1 MNERINVRGS
11 GDGVDVVGYIT
22 AEATMPVKFHS
33 YPTVDLLVTGAAQDI
48 VTGTGNGGITY
59 TEYAFYT
66 YIDEVDATTY
76 GWPTGT
82 NSFPFTHEGF
92 ISDFVD
98 LP

>member
-11 GDGVDVVGYIT
+11 GNGVDVVGYIT

-33 YPTVDLLVTGAAQDI
+33 YPTVDMLVTGAAQDI
-48 VTGTGNGGITY
+48 VTGTGNGGIIY

-66 YIDEVDATTY
+66 YITEANAVSY

-82 NSFPFTHEGF
+82 NSFVFSHSGQITN
-92 ISDFVD
+92 FVD